1 MKGKHLVQMTRGEQR
16 DAGILK
22 IIRVEVQN
30 YNAY

>member
-1 MKGKHLVQMTRGEQR
+1 MKGKHLVQMPRGEQR